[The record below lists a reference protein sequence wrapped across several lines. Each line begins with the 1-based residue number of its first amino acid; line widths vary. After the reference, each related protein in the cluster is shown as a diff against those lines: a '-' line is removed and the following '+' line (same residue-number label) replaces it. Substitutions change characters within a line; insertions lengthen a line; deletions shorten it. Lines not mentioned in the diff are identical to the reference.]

1 MQCLGNVNR
10 HISTESREEGYPLDC
25 HYNKTKNTE
34 MNDLN
39 SSVKFL
45 LKVTQKEDFVICVEE
60 NRKTN
65 IFHVNNRGSK
75 KKRIDVQ
82 LHPRTT
88 PQKHKVPQ
96 RMTIT
101 WLLSASMQ
109 LAMNM
114 AYRL

>member
-1 MQCLGNVNR
+1 MDCL
-10 HISTESREEGYPLDC
+10 
-25 HYNKTKNTE
+25 YNKTKNTE

-45 LKVTQKEDFVICVEE
+45 LKGTQKEDFVICVEE

-75 KKRIDVQ
+75 KKSVDVQ

-88 PQKHKVPQ
+88 SQYHTVRP
-96 RMTIT
+96 RMSIT
-101 WLLSASMQ
+101 WLLTESMQ
-109 LAMNM
+109 MDMNM